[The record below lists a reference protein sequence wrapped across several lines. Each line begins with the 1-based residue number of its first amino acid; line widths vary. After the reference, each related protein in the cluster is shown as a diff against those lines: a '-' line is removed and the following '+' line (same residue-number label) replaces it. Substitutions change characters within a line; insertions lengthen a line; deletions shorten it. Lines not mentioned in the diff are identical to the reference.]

1 MNIGLYQSAAA
12 LSSLERWQD
21 AVSQNI
27 TSAQVTGFKRR
38 SVQVAAEARGE
49 ILSEPGAKPDNNEGM
64 AALFPQ
70 TRYSI
75 AFSAGENNPTRR
87 DLDVALS
94 GPGFFTVRKPDGNIA
109 YTRAGELQVR
119 ADRTLVTAQGCEIMD
134 NAGNPIQ
141 LSQEGGAVIVMEDGT
156 VRQGTNVLGKLGIAE
171 ATTPSR
177 LISMASGLFLA
188 DAGAGM
194 VPVEKPIVQQGYLEG
209 SNVSPL
215 REMVDLVNISRAYEA
230 NQRLIQSRDSIMQK
244 TLDAVS

>member
-38 SVQVAAEARGE
+38 TVQVAAEAHGE
-49 ILSEPGAKPDNNEGM
+49 ILTDPRAKPDSGEGM
-64 AALFPQ
+64 PALFPQ
-70 TRYSI
+70 ARYGI
-75 AFSAGENNPTRR
+75 AFNAGENNPTRR
-87 DLDVALS
+87 ELDLAIS
-94 GPGFFTVRKPDGNIA
+94 GPGFFTVRKPDGA
-109 YTRAGELQVR
+109 TAFTRAGELQVR
-119 ADRTLVTAQGCEIMD
+119 ADRTLVTAQGCEVLSAD
-134 NAGNPIQ
+134 GQPIQ
-141 LSQEGGAVIVMEDGT
+141 LKSTGGALVVMEDGA
-156 VRQGTNVLGKLGIAE
+156 VRQGDSIIGKLGISK
-171 ATTPSR
+171 ATQPSR

-188 DAGAGM
+188 DTGAGM
-194 VPVEKPIVQQGYLEG
+194 VPVEKPVIQQGYLEG

-230 NQRLIQSRDSIMQK
+230 NQKLIQSRDSIMQK

>member
-38 SVQVAAEARGE
+38 TVQVAAETHGE
-49 ILSEPGAKPDNNEGM
+49 ILTNPGAKPDNNEGM
-64 AALFPQ
+64 GALFPQ

-75 AFSAGENNPTRR
+75 AFNPGENNPTRR
-87 DLDVALS
+87 ELDLAIS
-94 GPGFFTVRKPDGNIA
+94 GEGFFTVRKPDGGTA

-119 ADRTLVTAQGCEIMD
+119 ADRTLVTAQGCEVISD
-134 NAGNPIQ
+134 SGSPIQ
-141 LSQEGGAVIVMEDGT
+141 LKSTGGALVIMEDGS
-156 VRQGTNVLGKLGIAE
+156 VRQGDSIVGKLGIVK
-171 ATTPSR
+171 ATDPTR

-188 DAGAGM
+188 DTGAGI
-194 VPVEKPIVQQGYLEG
+194 VPVEKPVIQQGYLEG

-230 NQRLIQSRDSIMQK
+230 NQKLIQSRDSIMQK

>member
-38 SVQVAAEARGE
+38 AVQVAAEAHGE
-49 ILSEPGAKPDNNEGM
+49 ILTQPGAKPDSGEGM

-75 AFSAGENNPTRR
+75 AFNPGENNPTRR
-87 DLDVALS
+87 ELDVALS
-94 GPGFFTVRKPDGNIA
+94 GPGFFTVRKPDGNTA
-109 YTRAGELQVR
+109 YTRAGELQIR
-119 ADRTLVTAQGCEIMD
+119 ADRTLVTAQGCEVL
-134 NAGNPIQ
+134 NNSGSPIQ
-141 LSQEGGAVIVMEDGT
+141 LSLEGGAIVVMEDGT
-156 VRQGTNVLGKLGIAE
+156 VRHGENIVGKLGISK
-171 ATTPSR
+171 ATNPAR

-188 DAGAGM
+188 DTGANM

-230 NQRLIQSRDSIMQK
+230 NQKLIQSRDGIMQK

>member
-38 SVQVAAEARGE
+38 TVQVAAEAHGE
-49 ILSEPGAKPDNNEGM
+49 ILTDPRAKPDSGEGM
-64 AALFPQ
+64 PALFPQ
-70 TRYSI
+70 ARYGI
-75 AFSAGENNPTRR
+75 AFNAGENNPTRR
-87 DLDVALS
+87 ELDLAIS
-94 GPGFFTVRKPDGNIA
+94 GPGFFTVRKPDGA
-109 YTRAGELQVR
+109 TAFTRAGELQVR
-119 ADRTLVTAQGCEIMD
+119 ADRTLVTAQGCEVLSAD
-134 NAGNPIQ
+134 GQPIQ
-141 LSQEGGAVIVMEDGT
+141 LKQSGGALVIMEDGS
-156 VRQGTNVLGKLGIAE
+156 VRQGDSIIGKLGISK
-171 ATTPSR
+171 ATQPSR

-188 DAGAGM
+188 DTGAGM
-194 VPVEKPIVQQGYLEG
+194 VPVEKPVIQQGYLEG

-230 NQRLIQSRDSIMQK
+230 NQKLIQSRDSIMQK

>member
-38 SVQVAAEARGE
+38 TVQVAAEAHGE
-49 ILSEPGAKPDNNEGM
+49 LLTDPGAKPDSGEGM
-64 AALFPQ
+64 PTLFPQ

-75 AFSAGENNPTRR
+75 AFTPGENNPTRR
-87 DLDVALS
+87 DLDLAIN
-94 GPGFFTVRKPDGNIA
+94 GDGFFTVRKPDGATA
-109 YTRAGELQVR
+109 YTRAGELQLR
-119 ADRTLVTAQGCEIMD
+119 ADRTLVTAQGCTVLSSSGD
-134 NAGNPIQ
+134 PIQ
-141 LSQEGGAVIVMEDGT
+141 LKAEGGALVVLGDGT
-156 VRQGTNVLGKLGIAE
+156 IRQGESIIGKLGISK
-171 ATTPSR
+171 ATDPTR
-177 LISMASGLFLA
+177 LISMSSGLFLA
-188 DAGAGM
+188 DQGAGM

-230 NQRLIQSRDSIMQK
+230 NQKLIQSRDGIMQK